1 MLNARVWAKLGLKSH
16 ALEIDELNDA
26 TERLNKLVGEAD
38 TDPEANDQAVALIS
52 KLQNP
57 IHSMVTSW
65 NDWWLAHNSLG
76 YPTTWDPASNPA

>member
-1 MLNARVWAKLGLKSH
+1 MLNARTWSRLGLKSH

-52 KLQNP
+52 KL
-57 IHSMVTSW
+57 
-65 NDWWLAHNSLG
+65 
-76 YPTTWDPASNPA
+76 